1 VVRSDHATAAV
12 GTRLG
17 ITMREVLA
25 RPAMAGSTVLAGA
38 GGLDRMVRFVNIME
52 VPDVLQWT
60 KADELLLTTGYPLR
74 STPEAL
80 DDFVAELDARG
91 LAGVAVKLGRYLDR
105 LPDAMLAS
113 ADRLGFPV
121 VQIPDGVGFDEIL
134 NQVLSEVLGRQAA
147 LLARGEQAHSVL
159 LRLVLQGG
167 GLPEVVAALPAQL
180 AGAESAGA
188 APDAASDAAPGA
200 ASGAAPRSASD
211 AAPGAASGAEL
222 DASRGT
228 ELDAASGAPLDT
240 SPDAS
245 VSVLHVDRT
254 GRTIATAGAD
264 LPPAAADLFDE
275 DHLFRATMFRHGIHT
290 LGSEPDRASVLVA
303 TVVAERNQGHL
314 IAVRTDR
321 PWDGQDVMIAE
332 RGATVAALV
341 VTREL
346 AVAAVEGKYR
356 GDFLRDVL
364 AGQMPP
370 AAAIDGARG
379 FGWDLT
385 GPMVVVVA
393 AVGDA
398 QGDDEA
404 TRRRRAE
411 QLGASWAAWVRRWD
425 PVGAAAAFAAEAV
438 AVLHA
443 PDGQVPSSAR
453 VAELLGGLSSR
464 GTPFDGIV
472 GVSRVVAEVDALSVA
487 YQQAWEAVRVGR
499 RLSGA
504 GSVSRFD
511 DLGLY
516 RLLSLVPDSDELR
529 SFLTDTLGPL
539 AAPEGDLDSD
549 ELRRTLTVLLD
560 TNLNVAQTARRLH
573 FHYNTLRYRIGKL
586 ERLLGPFTTDARLRA
601 DLTVALYVWQM
612 RIAHR

>member
-1 VVRSDHATAAV
+1 MTRIDYPAAAPGIPMAEVVQ
-12 GTRLG
+12 L
-17 ITMREVLA
+17 
-25 RPAMAGSTVLAGA
+25 PAFAGGRVLAGT
-38 GGLDRMVRFVNIME
+38 GGLHRIVHFVNIME

-74 STPEAL
+74 STPERL
-80 DDFVAELDARG
+80 DEFVGQLNGRG
-91 LAGVAVKLGRYLDR
+91 LAGLAVKLGRYIDE
-105 LPDAMLAS
+105 LPASMLAA

-121 VQIPDGVGFDEIL
+121 LQIPDGVGFDEIL
-134 NQVLSEVLGRQAA
+134 NQVLTEVLGRQTAM
-147 LLARGEQAHSVL
+147 LTRSEEAHTVL
-159 LRLVLQGG
+159 LQLVLQGG
-167 GLPEVVAALPAQL
+167 GLPEVLAALPAQL
-180 AGAESAGA
+180 DGVDAEEA
-188 APDAASDAAPGA
+188 
-200 ASGAAPRSASD
+200 
-211 AAPGAASGAEL
+211 
-222 DASRGT
+222 
-228 ELDAASGAPLDT
+228 
-240 SPDAS
+240 

-254 GRTIATAGAD
+254 GRTIASAGTA
-264 LPPAAADLFDE
+264 LPPAAGELFD
-275 DHLFRATMFRHGIHT
+275 DDGLFRSTMFRHGIHG
-290 LGSEPDRASVLVA
+290 LGSGSSRISVLVA

-321 PWDGQDVMIAE
+321 PWDGQDLMILE

-364 AGQMPP
+364 IGQVPP
-370 AAAIDGARG
+370 DNAVAAARD

-385 GPMVVVVA
+385 GAMFVVVA
-393 AVGDA
+393 AV
-398 QGDDEA
+398 DELPA
-404 TRRRRAE
+404 GEDEIRRRRAE
-411 QLGASWAAWVRRWD
+411 QMGASWSAWVRRWD
-425 PVGAAAAFAAEAV
+425 PDGAAATFTAEAV

-443 PDGQVPSSAR
+443 PEDGQVPSTGR
-453 VAELLGGLSSR
+453 VAELLGGLSSP
-464 GTPFDGIV
+464 GAAFDGIV
-472 GVSRVVAEVDALSVA
+472 GVSRVVADAGGLPEA

-499 RLSGA
+499 RLAGA
-504 GSVSRFD
+504 GSVSRFE

-516 RLLSLVPDSDELR
+516 RLLSQVPDSAELR

-539 AAPEGDLDSD
+539 SVPEGEVEAD

>member
-1 VVRSDHATAAV
+1 MNSVLAGRADAIMARTDFPAV
-12 GTRLG
+12 APG

-25 RPAMAGSTVLAGA
+25 QPAMAGSVVLAGA
-38 GGLDRMVRFVNIME
+38 GGLDRVVRFVNMME

-74 STPEAL
+74 STPEKL
-80 DDFVAELDARG
+80 DDFVAALNERH
-91 LAGVAVKLGRYLDR
+91 LAGIAVKLGRYIDE
-105 LPDAMLAS
+105 LPPEMLQS
-113 ADRLGFPV
+113 ADRLQFPV
-121 VQIPDGVGFDEIL
+121 VQIPDGVGFDEIM

-147 LLARGEQAHSVL
+147 MLERSEQAHSVL
-159 LRLVLQGG
+159 LQLVLHGG

-180 AGAESAGA
+180 AGV
-188 APDAASDAAPGA
+188 DADEAV
-200 ASGAAPRSASD
+200 
-211 AAPGAASGAEL
+211 
-222 DASRGT
+222 T
-228 ELDAASGAPLDT
+228 
-240 SPDAS
+240 
-245 VSVLHVDRT
+245 VLHADRT
-254 GRTIATAGAD
+254 GRTIASAGAD
-264 LPPAAADLFDE
+264 LPAAAEELFDD
-275 DHLFRATMFRHGIHT
+275 DHLFRATMFGHGIHT
-290 LGSEPDRASVLVA
+290 LGSGRNKVSVLIA

-314 IAVRTDR
+314 IAVRADR
-321 PWDGQDVMIAE
+321 AWDGQDVMIAE

-364 AGQMPP
+364 AGQIPP
-370 AAAIDGARG
+370 AAAIEGATG

-385 GPMVVVVA
+385 RPMFVVVA
-393 AVGDA
+393 AGEVRGSDDA
-398 QGDDEA
+398 A
-404 TRRRRAE
+404 RRRRAE

-425 PVGAAAAFAAEAV
+425 PAGAAAAFATEAV

-443 PDGQVPSSAR
+443 PDGVVPPTAR
-453 VAELLGGLSSR
+453 VVDLLGGLASP
-464 GTPFDGIV
+464 GNPFDGIV
-472 GVSRVVAEVDALSVA
+472 GVSRVVADVSQLATA
-487 YQQAWEAVRVGR
+487 YHQAWEAVRVGR
-499 RLSGA
+499 RLAGA

-516 RLLSLVPDSDELR
+516 RLLSQVPDSDELR
-529 SFLTDTLGPL
+529 SFLADTLGPL
-539 AAPEGDLDSD
+539 AAAEGDVESD

-586 ERLLGPFTTDARLRA
+586 ERLLGTFTTDARLRA

-612 RIAHR
+612 RVAHR

>member
-1 VVRSDHATAAV
+1 VAP
-12 GTRLG
+12 G

-25 RPAMAGSTVLAGA
+25 RPSMAGATVLAGA
-38 GGLDRMVRFVNIME
+38 SGLDRVVRFVNMME

-74 STPEAL
+74 STPEKL
-80 DDFVAELDARG
+80 DDFVTALNERG
-91 LAGVAVKLGRYLDR
+91 LAGLAVKLGRYLNE
-105 LPDAMLAS
+105 LPRDMIET

-121 VQIPDGVGFDEIL
+121 VQLADGVGFDEIM

-147 LLARGEQAHSVL
+147 MLARSEQAHSVL
-159 LRLVLQGG
+159 LKLVLKGG

-180 AGAESAGA
+180 AGGRIDEEQPATAADPSHPAGYDLGY
-188 APDAASDAAPGA
+188 DAALAAA
-200 ASGAAPRSASD
+200 AAGD
-211 AAPGAASGAEL
+211 G
-222 DASRGT
+222 
-228 ELDAASGAPLDT
+228 
-240 SPDAS
+240 PDS

-254 GRTIATAGAD
+254 GRTIAQAGAE
-264 LPPAAADLFDE
+264 LPAAAAELFDD
-275 DHLFRATMFRHGIHT
+275 DHLFRATMFGHGIHT
-290 LGSEPDRASVLVA
+290 LGSGANGISVMIA

-314 IAVRTDR
+314 IAVRADR
-321 PWDGQDVMIAE
+321 PFDGQDVMILE

-364 AGQMPP
+364 VGQMPP
-370 AAAIDGARG
+370 SAAVDGATG

-385 GPMVVVVA
+385 GPMFVVVA
-393 AVGDA
+393 AGEVRG
-398 QGDDEA
+398 GDEA
-404 TRRRRAE
+404 SRRRRAE

-425 PVGAAAAFAAEAV
+425 PAGAAAAFATEAV

-443 PDGQVPSSAR
+443 PDGMVPPTSR
-453 VAELLGGLSSR
+453 VTELLGGLSSP
-464 GTPFDGIV
+464 GAPFDGIV
-472 GVSRVVAEVDALSVA
+472 GVSRVVADVSQLATA
-487 YQQAWEAVRVGR
+487 YHQAWEAVRVGR
-499 RLSGA
+499 RLAGA

-516 RLLSLVPDSDELR
+516 RLLSQVPDSEELR
-529 SFLTDTLGPL
+529 SFLADTLGPL
-539 AAPEGDLDSD
+539 AAAEGDIECD

-612 RIAHR
+612 RVAHR

>member
-1 VVRSDHATAAV
+1 MARTEYVAATP
-12 GTRLG
+12 G
-17 ITMREVLA
+17 ISMREVLA
-25 RPAMAGSTVLAGA
+25 RPAMSGSVVLAGA

-52 VPDVLQWT
+52 VPDVLTWT
-60 KADELLLTTGYPLR
+60 RADELLLTTGYPLR
-74 STPEAL
+74 STPEKLEDFVGAL
-80 DDFVAELDARG
+80 DQRG
-91 LAGVAVKLGRYLDR
+91 LAGIAVKLGRYLDA
-105 LPDAMLAS
+105 LPPVMLDS
-113 ADRLGFPV
+113 ADRLNFPV

-147 LLARGEQAHSVL
+147 MLTRSEQAHSVL
-159 LRLVLQGG
+159 LQLVLHGG

-180 AGAESAGA
+180 TGVGPQAAEGA
-188 APDAASDAAPGA
+188 AVDPAVA
-200 ASGAAPRSASD
+200 
-211 AAPGAASGAEL
+211 
-222 DASRGT
+222 
-228 ELDAASGAPLDT
+228 
-240 SPDAS
+240 

-254 GRTIATAGAD
+254 GRIIAEAGAE
-264 LPPAAADLFDE
+264 LPAAAAALFDG
-275 DHLFRATMFRHGIHT
+275 DQLFRSTTFRHGIHT
-290 LGSEPDRASVLVA
+290 LGTEPERASVLIA
-303 TVVAERNQGHL
+303 TVVAEGNQGHL

-321 PWDGQDVMIAE
+321 AWDNQDVMIAE

-364 AGQMPP
+364 AGQMPGP
-370 AAAIDGARG
+370 AALDGARG

-393 AVGDA
+393 AAGDA
-398 QGDDEA
+398 QGGDER

-443 PDGQVPSSAR
+443 PDGEVPPTAR
-453 VAELLGGLSSR
+453 VAELLGGLSSP
-464 GTPFDGIV
+464 GAPFDGIV
-472 GVSRVVAEVDALSVA
+472 GVSRVVADVDALSVA

-499 RLSGA
+499 RLSGE

-529 SFLTDTLGPL
+529 SFLADTLGPL
-539 AAPEGDLDSD
+539 AAPDGDVESD

-586 ERLLGPFTTDARLRA
+586 ERLLGPFTSDARLRA

>member
-1 VVRSDHATAAV
+1 
-12 GTRLG
+12 
-17 ITMREVLA
+17 
-25 RPAMAGSTVLAGA
+25 
-38 GGLDRMVRFVNIME
+38 MVRFVNIME

-80 DDFVAELDARG
+80 DDFVAELHDRG
-91 LAGVAVKLGRYLDR
+91 LAGIAVKLGRYLDE
-105 LPDAMLAS
+105 LPPAMLAS

-121 VQIPDGVGFDEIL
+121 VQIPDAVGFDEIL
-134 NQVLSEVLGRQAA
+134 NQVLSAVLGRPAA
-147 LLARGEQAHSVL
+147 VLARGEQAHSVL
-159 LRLVLQGG
+159 LQLVLHGG

-180 AGAESAGA
+180 AGTDALGPVDAAGGA
-188 APDAASDAAPGA
+188 GTGGGGDGAASDGTGPDGGEAA
-200 ASGAAPRSASD
+200 
-211 AAPGAASGAEL
+211 
-222 DASRGT
+222 
-228 ELDAASGAPLDT
+228 
-240 SPDAS
+240 

-254 GRTIATAGAD
+254 GRTIAAAGAD
-264 LPPAAADLFDE
+264 LPAAADALFDD
-275 DHLFRATMFRHGIHT
+275 DHLFRSTMFRHGLHT
-290 LGSEPDRASVLVA
+290 LGDEAERVSVLVA

-321 PWDGQDVMIAE
+321 AWDNQDVMIAE

-364 AGQMPP
+364 VGQMPP
-370 AAAIDGARG
+370 GAAIEGARG

-385 GPMVVVVA
+385 GPMFVVVA
-393 AVGDA
+393 AAGDA
-398 QGDDEA
+398 PDGDEA
-404 TRRRRAE
+404 ARRRRAE
-411 QLGASWAAWVRRWD
+411 QLGASWEAWVRRWD

-443 PDGQVPSSAR
+443 PDGEVPATAR
-453 VAELLGGLSSR
+453 VVDLLGGLSSP
-464 GTPFDGIV
+464 GSPFDGIV
-472 GVSRVVAEVDALSVA
+472 GVSRVVGDVDGLAVA

-529 SFLTDTLGPL
+529 SFLADTLGPL
-539 AAPEGDLDSD
+539 AAPEGDVESD

-573 FHYNTLRYRIGKL
+573 LPHNTLRSPIGQL

-612 RIAHR
+612 RVAHR